1 MTKTID
7 KQYKAKF
14 NKYTLLYFNKRF
26 FWFIYTFRT
35 VFISRYKTNVVLPFR
50 GSVYDG
56 FSWQHCRLAARHPAV
71 PDPAI
76 TTPFCQFRHLKRPI
90 LEL

>member
-1 MTKTID
+1 MNIHYFILIIVTFYLFIHSV
-7 KQYKAKF
+7 QYS
-14 NKYTLLYFNKRF
+14 L
-26 FWFIYTFRT
+26 
-35 VFISRYKTNVVLPFR
+35 V

-56 FSWQHCRLAARHPAV
+56 FSWQHCRLATRHPAV